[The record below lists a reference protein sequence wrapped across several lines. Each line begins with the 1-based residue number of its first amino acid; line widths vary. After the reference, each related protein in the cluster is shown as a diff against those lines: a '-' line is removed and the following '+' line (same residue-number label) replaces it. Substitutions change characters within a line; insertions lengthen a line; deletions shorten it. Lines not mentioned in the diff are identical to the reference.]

1 MSDIY
6 LVPAPH
12 LTHGAHLAAKVA
24 SSGLCPF
31 YVQTHLTLGTEDT
44 AGQKRVPCICLG
56 TCLPADRHI
65 LKHSQ
70 ALCPLPPSL
79 TNRRAL
85 ILRGPEW
92 ISPALLS
99 PRALNASSSNPVL
112 WITGIQLF
120 PKCLPLCEAQNS
132 SRKTE
137 LSLSTGTDPFYS
149 ARKAF
154 FFFMAEY
161 IDINCVP
168 EIGLQA
174 KVLITTFSVQ
184 WWLWPLC

>member
-1 MSDIY
+1 MSHVY

-12 LTHGAHLAAKVA
+12 LTHGVHLANSGHCCY
-24 SSGLCPF
+24 SSIFWPVPILCPDSSDSGQRIQLPERECR
-31 YVQTHLTLGTEDT
+31 VSVWAPACLQTDT
-44 AGQKRVPCICLG
+44 YLS
-56 TCLPADRHI
+56 I
-65 LKHSQ
+65 LKPF
-70 ALCPLPPSL
+70 ALFPH
-79 TNRRAL
+79 
-85 ILRGPEW
+85 LRGPEW

-99 PRALNASSSNPVL
+99 PRALNASWSNPVM

-154 FFFMAEY
+154 FF
-161 IDINCVP
+161 
-168 EIGLQA
+168 
-174 KVLITTFSVQ
+174 
-184 WWLWPLC
+184 LWQSIST